1 MKETMLDV
9 LMFLF
14 ENYLENEIEVDSDQE
29 VIRSAL
35 LDAGFPGDEI
45 GKAFHWLE
53 HLAINAESLK
63 TEPVS
68 CANCTRI
75 YVEEEMNRMDLQCRG
90 FLAFL
95 EQAGVIDAQTREL
108 VVERVMALEAGAV
121 DLEQLKWVVL
131 MVLFNQPGKENV
143 YAFMEDLVLD
153 RSSGRLH

>member
-1 MKETMLDV
+1 MLDV

-29 VIRSAL
+29 VIRTAL
-35 LDAGFPGDEI
+35 LDAGFPGEEI
-45 GKAFHWLE
+45 GKAFNWLE
-53 HLAINAESLK
+53 SLAINAESMK

-68 CANCTRI
+68 CAPCTRI
-75 YVEEEMNRMDLQCRG
+75 YVEDEIDRMNLDCRG
-90 FLAFL
+90 CLVL
-95 EQAGVIDAQTREL
+95 LDQAGVQYAQTREL
-108 VVERVMALEAGAV
+108 VVDRVMALESGGV

-131 MVLFNQPGKENV
+131 MVLFNQPGKEDV

>member
-35 LDAGFPGDEI
+35 LDAGFPGEEI

-53 HLAINAESLK
+53 SLAINAESMK
-63 TEPVS
+63 SEPISRAPV
-68 CANCTRI
+68 TRI
-75 YVEEEMNRMDLQCRG
+75 YIEDEMDRMNLECRG
-90 FLAFL
+90 LLAFL
-95 EQAGVIDAQTREL
+95 EQAGVLDAQTREL
-108 VVERVMALEAGAV
+108 VIDRVMALEAGGV

-131 MVLFNQPGKENV
+131 MVLFNQPGKEDV

>member
-29 VIRSAL
+29 VIRTAL
-35 LDAGFPGDEI
+35 LDAGFPGEEI
-45 GKAFHWLE
+45 GKAFNWLE
-53 HLAINAESLK
+53 SLVINAESMK

-68 CANCTRI
+68 CAPCTRI
-75 YVEEEMNRMDLQCRG
+75 YVEDEIDRMNLDCRG
-90 FLAFL
+90 FLVFL
-95 EQAGVIDAQTREL
+95 EQAGVLDAQTREL
-108 VVERVMALEAGAV
+108 VVDRVMALESGGV

-131 MVLFNQPGKENV
+131 MVLFNQPGKEDV

>member
-14 ENYLENEIEVDSDQE
+14 ENYLENEIEVGSDQE

-35 LDAGFPGDEI
+35 LDAGFPGDQI

-53 HLAINAESLK
+53 HLAINAESMK
-63 TEPVS
+63 TEPAS
-68 CANCTRI
+68 CASCTRI
-75 YVEEEMNRMDLQCRG
+75 YVGEEMDRMDLRCRG

-95 EQAGVIDAQTREL
+95 EQAGVLDAQTREL
-108 VVERVMALEAGAV
+108 VVDRVMALEAGAV

>member
-14 ENYLENEIEVDSDQE
+14 ENYLENEIEADSDQE

-35 LDAGFPGDEI
+35 LDAGFPGEEI

-53 HLAINAESLK
+53 NLAVNAESMK

-68 CANCTRI
+68 CPPCTRI
-75 YVEEEMNRMDLQCRG
+75 YVEDEMDRMDAECRG
-90 FLAFL
+90 FLVFL
-95 EQAGVIDAQTREL
+95 EQAGVLDAQTREL
-108 VVERVMALEAGAV
+108 VVDRVMALEAGGV

-131 MVLFNQPGKENV
+131 MVLFNQPGKEDV

-153 RSSGRLH
+153 RASGRLH

>member
-14 ENYLENEIEVDSDQE
+14 ENYLENEIEVGSDQE

-53 HLAINAESLK
+53 HLAINAESMK
-63 TEPVS
+63 TEPAS
-68 CANCTRI
+68 SASCTRI
-75 YVEEEMNRMDLQCRG
+75 YVGEETDRMDLQCRG

-95 EQAGVIDAQTREL
+95 EQAGVLDDQTREL
-108 VVERVMALEAGAV
+108 VVDRVMALEAGAV

>member
-53 HLAINAESLK
+53 NLAINAESMK

-68 CANCTRI
+68 CVPCTRI
-75 YVEEEMNRMDLQCRG
+75 YVEDERERMDVQCRG
-90 FLAFL
+90 FLVFL
-95 EQAGVIDAQTREL
+95 EQAGVLDAQTREL
-108 VVERVMALEAGAV
+108 VVDRVMALEAGGV

-131 MVLFNQPGKENV
+131 MVLFNQPGKEDV